1 MLNYFLL
8 TLNLASYIEVSVEY
22 TGVIKNIQEK
32 KFKKSGIKEIY
43 FGVKILKSMP
53 KEVFKKFMKNV
64 YYLKKTMH
72 RFQNILAPKWTHHLI
87 PFSTDFLKSLVWWYF
102 FEALVFI
109 SWMTNDVE
117 IFSCCFPPVC
127 SLLWNICSSFAL
139 FQSELFVLCLTFE
152 SSMFILSINPLS
164 RMWFANIFFQYAWLS
179 ILFDGDFCG
188 AKAFAFDAV

>member
-64 YYLKKTMH
+64 YYFKKKGIG
-72 RFQNILAPKWTHHLI
+72 FQG
-87 PFSTDFLKSLVWWYF
+87 
-102 FEALVFI
+102 
-109 SWMTNDVE
+109 
-117 IFSCCFPPVC
+117 
-127 SLLWNICSSFAL
+127 
-139 FQSELFVLCLTFE
+139 LFVFH
-152 SSMFILSINPLS
+152 
-164 RMWFANIFFQYAWLS
+164 
-179 ILFDGDFCG
+179 
-188 AKAFAFDAV
+188 